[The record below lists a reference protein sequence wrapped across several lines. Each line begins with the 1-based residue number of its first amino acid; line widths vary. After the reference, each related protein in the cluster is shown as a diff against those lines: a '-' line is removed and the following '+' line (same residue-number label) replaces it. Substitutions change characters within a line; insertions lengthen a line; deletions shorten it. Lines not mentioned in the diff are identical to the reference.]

1 MIAMDKLRGAV
12 LAIILAWGWKRAA
25 IALVAGAL
33 SALAMAPF
41 NAWPVLFLTF
51 PVMVWLIDGAGAGRW
66 RGVPAAAMA
75 GWWFGLGYFVPGL
88 YWIGY
93 AFLVD
98 APTFAWLLPFA
109 VLGLPAYLAL
119 FTALGFA
126 LARLIWTREA
136 TRVIA
141 LAASLTLS
149 EWLRGQ
155 VLTGFPWN
163 AFGYA
168 LTEPLALAQTASL
181 IGLWGLTFLSV
192 AIFASP
198 AVLIDGNTRGRR
210 PWIAPVAALALL
222 VAMGIF
228 GGVRLALQPTALVAK
243 VKLRIMQPNLQQDV
257 KFNYAA
263 KAEVM
268 QKYLALSDRASGPQS
283 TGVRD
288 ASILIWPES
297 AFPFFLTREADAM
310 AQIAELLPKG
320 TILITGSVRA
330 PDLPPGVRITRAYNS
345 IYVIDHD
352 GSVLSV
358 YDKVHLVPFGEYL
371 PFQDWM
377 EKLGFVQLTKV
388 QGGFIAGA
396 RRRPMDVPNAPR
408 MLPLICYEAIFPGDV
423 ASRDDRPGWMINLT
437 NDGWFGNSTGPYQHL
452 QQARVRAI
460 EQGLPMVRAA
470 NTGISAVIDP
480 MGRIIA
486 RLGLGVEGV
495 LDANLPS
502 AIAPTIYARVGDIP
516 AAVMV
521 AIGLLVVLRRRVIK
535 RDLLTC
541 CMFILGFGYQQKFRQ
556 VKMPQL
562 TDRPSNSHSAPA
574 HREQVSSLLKFSAF
588 VPKLQSKI

>member
-1 MIAMDKLRGAV
+1 VISIDKLRTLG

-51 PVMVWLIDGAGAGRW
+51 PVMVWLIDGAGAGRL

-98 APTFAWLLPFA
+98 ASTFAWLMPFA

-119 FTALGFA
+119 FTAFGFA
-126 LARLIWTREA
+126 LARSVWTRDSF
-136 TRVIA
+136 RVIA
-141 LAASLTLS
+141 LAVSLTIS
-149 EWLRGQ
+149 EWLRGH

-181 IGLWGLTFLSV
+181 IGLWGLTFFSV

-198 AVLIDGNTRGRR
+198 AVLIDGRSRGRK
-210 PWIAPVAALALL
+210 PWSAPVMALSLL

-228 GGVRLALQPTALVAK
+228 GGVRLALQPTSTVAN

-257 KFNYAA
+257 KFNYSA

-268 QKYLALSDRASGPQS
+268 RKYLTLSDRASGPQS

-310 AQIAELLPKG
+310 AQIADLLPKG
-320 TILITGSVRA
+320 TVLITGSVRA
-330 PDLPPGVRITRAYNS
+330 PDLPPGTRITRAYNS

-358 YDKVHLVPFGEYL
+358 YDKLHLVPFGEYL

-377 EKLGFVQLTKV
+377 ERLGFVQLTKV
-388 QGGFIAGA
+388 QGGFVPGT
-396 RRRPMDVPNAPR
+396 RRHTMEIPNAPR
-408 MLPLICYEAIFPGDV
+408 ALPLICYEAIFPGSV
-423 ASRDDRPGWMINLT
+423 ATRDDRPGWIVNLT
-437 NDGWFGNSTGPYQHL
+437 NDGWFGISSGPYQHL
-452 QQARVRAI
+452 QQARLRAI
-460 EQGLPMVRAA
+460 EEGLPMVRAA

-480 MGRIIA
+480 LGRIVA
-486 RLGLGVEGV
+486 HLDLGIEGV
-495 LDANLPS
+495 LDSTLPS
-502 AIAPTIYARVGDIP
+502 AMAPTVYARIGDTP
-516 AAVMV
+516 AAIIV
-521 AIGLLVVLRRRVIK
+521 AAAMLLVIRRRVAK
-535 RDLLTC
+535 
-541 CMFILGFGYQQKFRQ
+541 
-556 VKMPQL
+556 
-562 TDRPSNSHSAPA
+562 
-574 HREQVSSLLKFSAF
+574 
-588 VPKLQSKI
+588 

>member
-1 MIAMDKLRGAV
+1 VKPANKLRAAA
-12 LAIILAWGWKRAA
+12 LAIILAWGWKRAT

-33 SALAMAPF
+33 SSLAMAPF
-41 NAWPVLFLTF
+41 NAWPVLFVTF
-51 PVMVWLIDGAGAGRW
+51 PVAVWLIDGSAAGRL
-66 RGVPAAAMA
+66 RGVPAAALA

-98 APTFAWLLPFA
+98 APTFAWLMPFA

-119 FTALGFA
+119 FTAFGFA
-126 LARLIWTREA
+126 LARLIWTRDA
-136 TRVIA
+136 TRVLA
-141 LAASLTLS
+141 LAASLTIG
-149 EWLRGQ
+149 EWLRGH

-198 AVLIDGNTRGRR
+198 AVLIEGASRGRK
-210 PWIAPVAALALL
+210 PWIAPVLALALL

-228 GGVRLALQPTALVAK
+228 GAVRLSLNPTATVAN

-257 KFNYAA
+257 RFNYSA

-268 QKYLALSDRASGPQS
+268 RKYLTLSDRASGPQS

-310 AQIAELLPKG
+310 AQIADLLPKG
-320 TILITGSVRA
+320 TVLITGSVRA

-358 YDKVHLVPFGEYL
+358 YDKLHLVPFGEYL
-371 PFQDWM
+371 PFQELM
-377 EKLGFVQLTKV
+377 EKLGFEQLTKV
-388 QGGFIAGA
+388 QGGFIPGT
-396 RRRPMDVPNAPR
+396 RRRTLAIPNAPR
-408 MLPLICYEAIFPGDV
+408 ALPLICYEAVFPGDV
-423 ASRDDRPGWMINLT
+423 APGDDRPGWIVNLT
-437 NDGWFGNSTGPYQHL
+437 NDGWFGISTGPYQHL
-452 QQARVRAI
+452 QQARLRAI
-460 EQGLPMVRAA
+460 EEGLPVVRAA

-480 MGRIIA
+480 LGRMVA

-495 LDANLPS
+495 LDSSLPS
-502 AIAPTIYARVGDIP
+502 AIPPTIYARSGDIP
-516 AAVMV
+516 AAIIV
-521 AIGLLVVLRRRVIK
+521 AAALILAIRRRAAK
-535 RDLLTC
+535 
-541 CMFILGFGYQQKFRQ
+541 
-556 VKMPQL
+556 
-562 TDRPSNSHSAPA
+562 
-574 HREQVSSLLKFSAF
+574 
-588 VPKLQSKI
+588 

>member
-1 MIAMDKLRGAV
+1 MKAMDKLRAV
-12 LAIILAWGWKRAA
+12 GLAIILSWGWKRAA

-33 SALAMAPF
+33 SSLAMAPF

-51 PVMVWLIDGAGAGRW
+51 PVMVWLIDGAGGGRLH
-66 RGVPAAAMA
+66 GLPAAAMA

-88 YWIGY
+88 YWIGN

-98 APTFAWLLPFA
+98 APTFAWLMPFA

-119 FTALGFA
+119 FPAFGFG
-126 LARLIWTREA
+126 LARLIWSKDGS
-136 TRVIA
+136 RVIA
-141 LAASLTLS
+141 LAASLTAS
-149 EWLRGQ
+149 EWLRGH

-168 LTEPLALAQTASL
+168 LTNPLALAQLASL

-198 AVLIDGNTRGRR
+198 AVLIDGNSRGRR
-210 PWIAPVAALALL
+210 PWVAPAMALLVL

-228 GGVRLALQPTALVAK
+228 GAVRLGLQPSTTVAN

-268 QKYLALSDRASGPQS
+268 RKYLTLSDRASGPQS

-297 AFPFFLTREADAM
+297 AFPFFLTREADAL
-310 AQIAELLPKG
+310 AQIDDLLPKG

-330 PDLPPGVRITRAYNS
+330 PDLPPGTRITRAYNS
-345 IYVIDHD
+345 IYAIDHD
-352 GSVLSV
+352 GSVLSI
-358 YDKVHLVPFGEYL
+358 YDKLHLVPFGEFL

-377 EKLGFVQLTKV
+377 EKLGFVQLTRV
-388 QGGFIAGA
+388 QGGFIPGTG
-396 RRRPMDVPNAPR
+396 RRAMEIPNAPR
-408 MLPLICYEAIFPGDV
+408 ALPLICYEAIFPGEV
-423 ASRDDRPGWMINLT
+423 AARGDRPGWIINLT

-452 QQARVRAI
+452 QQARLRAI
-460 EQGLPMVRAA
+460 EQGLPVVRAA

-480 MGRIIA
+480 MGRIVA

-495 LDANLPS
+495 LDSSLPA
-502 AIAPTIYARVGDIP
+502 AIAPTIYARSGDIP
-516 AAVMV
+516 TAMIVAA
-521 AIGLLVVLRRRVIK
+521 ALILVIRRRVAK
-535 RDLLTC
+535 RSRL
-541 CMFILGFGYQQKFRQ
+541 
-556 VKMPQL
+556 
-562 TDRPSNSHSAPA
+562 
-574 HREQVSSLLKFSAF
+574 
-588 VPKLQSKI
+588 